1 MQTLSTAH
9 LLLVY
14 ISQMHRKSRRM
25 RRQDFLCDTRNMA
38 SREALVRASD
48 PELGCLLEIRDTL
61 TFNKVL

>member
-1 MQTLSTAH
+1 
-9 LLLVY
+9 
-14 ISQMHRKSRRM
+14 M